1 MLKSVIH
8 AIYWEKTFL
17 GKICMACISPPEHLL
32 RAGTELATL
41 KSKEQTRPHMLK
53 EKN

>member
-8 AIYWEKTFL
+8 SIYGEKRFL

-41 KSKEQTRPHMLK
+41 KSRERIRPHMLK